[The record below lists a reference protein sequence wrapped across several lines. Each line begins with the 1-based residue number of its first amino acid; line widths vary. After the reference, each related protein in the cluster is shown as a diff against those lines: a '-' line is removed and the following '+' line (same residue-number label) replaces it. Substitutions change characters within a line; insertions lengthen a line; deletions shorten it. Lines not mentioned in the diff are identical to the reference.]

1 MDNVIANKWWAVALR
16 GVLAILFGVLAA
28 LMPTLALL
36 SLVLLFGAYCLVD
49 GVFAI
54 VSGIRHHKDTS
65 HWWVLVLEGLVGI
78 AVGILT
84 FAFPPATAL
93 ALVYFVAAW
102 AIVTGLLEVVA
113 AIRLRKEIAGEWLL
127 ALAGIVSVILGVFMA
142 IFPGVAA
149 VAIVWLIAAYAI
161 LFGVIMLGLA
171 FKLRGWQHR
180 SGTMSAAPR
189 AS

>member
-16 GVLAILFGVLAA
+16 GVLAVLFGVLAA
-28 LMPTLALL
+28 FMPTLALL

-65 HWWVLVLEGLVGI
+65 HWWVLVLEGLVGVV
-78 AVGILT
+78 VGILT

-93 ALVYFVAAW
+93 VLVYFVASW
-102 AIVTGLLEVVA
+102 AIVTGLLEVAA

-127 ALAGIVSVILGVFMA
+127 ALAGIVSIILGVFMA

-161 LFGVIMLGLA
+161 LFGLIMLGLA

-180 SGTMSAAPR
+180 GSTMPSAPR